1 MRLATRILFGY
12 WYLVILILIIA
23 AGAALGFHGL
33 GNNIGRVL
41 AENVES
47 VRASTEMLESL
58 ERQDSSVLA
67 AMLGKAG
74 AREALEASELAFRRA
89 LERARANI
97 TIQEETSVIEEID
110 RSFAAFTLARD
121 ELLGTSPNEP
131 LRAYDDVIFPKF
143 ESVKNGVL
151 NLLEINHKAMV
162 DADRQAQASASRQAS
177 TLALAVLIAL
187 SSLAFLS
194 RALNRTILERL
205 DELARVAEAVGGGS
219 FDRRAADH
227 HLDELGAVARQLNA
241 ALDRQQETRM
251 EIESRVALY
260 RNLVIALLR
269 SLPGPVALLGLD
281 GRVLA
286 STFEEGAD
294 RRLEAISSRI
304 PDPEV
309 SRDSAAREV
318 PVEDETLN
326 LQLLRGPAER
336 PLAWLATAAPPAAG
350 GSS

>member
-12 WYLVILILIIA
+12 WYLVILVIIIA
-23 AGAALGFHGL
+23 AGAALGVHGL

-47 VRASTEMLESL
+47 VRASTEMVESL

-74 AREALEASELAFRRA
+74 AREALETSELAFQRA
-89 LERARANI
+89 LQRARANI
-97 TIQEETSVIEEID
+97 TIVEETSVIEEID
-110 RSFAAFTLARD
+110 RSFAAFTRARD
-121 ELLGTSPNEP
+121 ELLGTSPSEP
-131 LRAYDDVIFPKF
+131 LRAYDEAIFPKF
-143 ESVKNGVL
+143 ETVKNGVL
-151 NLLEINHKAMV
+151 NLLEINHSAMV

-177 TLALAVLIAL
+177 ILALVVLIAL

-219 FDRRAADH
+219 LDRRAADH

-260 RNLVIALLR
+260 RNLVIGLLR
-269 SLPGPVALLGLD
+269 SEPGPVALLGLD
-281 GRVLA
+281 GQVLA
-286 STFEEGAD
+286 STFEAGAD
-294 RRLEAISSRI
+294 SHLAAISKEI
-304 PDPEV
+304 PGPG
-309 SRDSAAREV
+309 SPPDSAVREV
-318 PVEDETLN
+318 KFEDEAVN
-326 LQLLRGPAER
+326 LTLLRGPAER
-336 PLAWLATAAPPAAG
+336 PLAWLATAQPSAG
-350 GSS
+350 FDQ

>member
-12 WYLVILILIIA
+12 WYLVILIIIIA
-23 AGAALGFHGL
+23 AGAALGVHGL

-47 VRASTEMLESL
+47 VRASTEMVESL

-74 AREALEASELAFRRA
+74 AREALETSELAFRRA
-89 LERARANI
+89 LQRARANI
-97 TIQEETSVIEEID
+97 TIPKETSVIEEID
-110 RSFAAFTLARD
+110 QSFAAFTLARD
-121 ELLGTSPNEP
+121 ELLGTSPSEP
-131 LRAYDDVIFPKF
+131 LRAYDNVIFPKF
-143 ESVKNGVL
+143 ETVKNGVL
-151 NLLEINHKAMV
+151 NLLEINHSAMV

-177 TLALAVLIAL
+177 TLALVVLIAL

-219 FDRRAADH
+219 LDRRAADH

-260 RNLVIALLR
+260 RNLVIGLLR
-269 SLPGPVALLGLD
+269 SVPGPVALLGLD

-286 STFEEGAD
+286 STFEEAAD
-294 RRLEAISSRI
+294 SRLAAISKEI
-304 PDPEV
+304 PGPE
-309 SRDSAAREV
+309 SPLDSAVREV
-318 PVEDETLN
+318 EFENEVVN
-326 LQLLRGPAER
+326 LTLLRGPAER
-336 PLAWLATAAPPAAG
+336 PLAWLAKAKPSAG
-350 GSS
+350 FDQ